1 MPTPLVYKGY
11 ATDPAGTVRIED
23 AFALTERNGR
33 PYVVICVSSIFT
45 QRKEELLARVTG
57 DNMFL
62 KHPRLTHQDT
72 SNFVFSP
79 HIERK
84 AICVHIPITNN
95 RTLVVDKIEIA
106 DVVLQESL
114 PTNWTELAKSN
125 ENYFP
130 GVFLRTAEDLGLRGQ
145 PHWTVREQVVY
156 TLMGVFNK
164 VCASYLTENM
174 VPFIVNFRGEDM
186 VVTSNKT
193 HHESRGVVS
202 RGHIHEI
209 HAIFNKPLRDRR
221 AFINNAQLS
230 HFIKHGR
237 PLFTWQELCKV
248 VGE

>member
-114 PTNWTELAKSN
+114 PTNWTEQL
-125 ENYFP
+125 
-130 GVFLRTAEDLGLRGQ
+130 LD
-145 PHWTVREQVVY
+145 
-156 TLMGVFNK
+156 
-164 VCASYLTENM
+164 TE
-174 VPFIVNFRGEDM
+174 
-186 VVTSNKT
+186 S
-193 HHESRGVVS
+193 
-202 RGHIHEI
+202 
-209 HAIFNKPLRDRR
+209 
-221 AFINNAQLS
+221 
-230 HFIKHGR
+230 
-237 PLFTWQELCKV
+237 
-248 VGE
+248 